1 MKTPQPLDRIEYT
14 EREVGR
20 YKDDVE
26 SWQTRPDAPATN
38 GWVWEDSIAKANF
51 LFDRIMRIDFQ
62 VQHHIVVERGEVDS
76 GLEEKVRELL
86 RAWLNVS
93 LQVVA
98 QGERLQR
105 ERGQA
110 DGLDA
115 LETNVREATAI
126 LTPDDQFFNPDRLAS
141 LRDQAIDAHRSG
153 MTEPLL
159 GHERAH

>member
-1 MKTPQPLDRIEYT
+1 MTTTQPLDRIEYT

-26 SWQTRPDAPATN
+26 SWQTRPDAPAMN

-62 VQHHIVVERGEVDS
+62 VQQYNLGKRGEIDS
-76 GLEEKVRELL
+76 GVQEKLREVL
-86 RAWLNVS
+86 RGWLNVS

-98 QGERLQR
+98 QAERLLR
-105 ERGQA
+105 EHGHA
-110 DGLDA
+110 EGLDA
-115 LETNVREATAI
+115 LETNVREAKAI
-126 LTPDDQFFNPDRLAS
+126 LTPDDEAFDPDKLAS
-141 LRDQAIDAHRSG
+141 LRDGAIEAHRSG